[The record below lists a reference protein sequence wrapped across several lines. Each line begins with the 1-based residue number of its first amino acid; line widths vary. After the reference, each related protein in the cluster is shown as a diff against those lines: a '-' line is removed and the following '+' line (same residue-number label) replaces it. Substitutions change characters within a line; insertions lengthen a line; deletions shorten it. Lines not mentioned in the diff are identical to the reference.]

1 MLQVTLSENIAV
13 AEGTELCYKLCCTC
27 CYQQLLAQLW
37 QHLVLALS
45 RAVGS
50 TLVTAVKQGAGGTGL
65 YCHHQRLEQV
75 WQLCVQVLVALRC
88 GSTTC

>member
-1 MLQVTLSENIAV
+1 MLVT
-13 AEGTELCYKLCCTC
+13 
-27 CYQQLLAQLW
+27 
-37 QHLVLALS
+37 LALS
-45 RAVGS
+45 RGVGS
-50 TLVTAVKQGAGGTGL
+50 TLVTVVKQGAGGTGL